1 MNILLDVA
9 RVLPTQKTP
18 HREFHTEN
26 WWVYGP
32 RSLLVHW
39 NCLSSHT
46 GGGHGL
52 QRDRLHDRTQVTT
65 IPRHTQSSDQV
76 EGQMGGEA
84 LLTW

>member
-39 NCLSSHT
+39 DCLSSHMGTDMAYKGT
-46 GGGHGL
+46 GCMTGHKSPPSFIT
-52 QRDRLHDRTQVTT
+52 HKV
-65 IPRHTQSSDQV
+65 
-76 EGQMGGEA
+76 
-84 LLTW
+84 LTG